1 MLMNWLS
8 LRDSSSLLRFYYIG
22 LRKYPL
28 MWILPKFSVPAVC
41 TDQNSTYKFYFIPK
55 GRISPN
61 WYFLFNCEDLGEWK
75 RWERKAEVI
84 LTARDVLFFWNH
96 LSHNAVCYYLHV
108 EDGLSPGRWKRWRNG
123 SPGNHV
129 DTNHKSEALVLCFSC
144 LFSAWSDSNVMI
156 HFLTF
161 VNFY

>member
-61 WYFLFNCEDLGEWK
+61 WYFLFNCEDLGEWE

-84 LTARDVLFFWNH
+84 LTARDVLFFWITFPTMPYATIYM
-96 LSHNAVCYYLHV
+96 LRTACLQGAEKDGEMDLLAIMWTPITKAKPSCCVFHV
-108 EDGLSPGRWKRWRNG
+108 FFQPDQIQMLWY
-123 SPGNHV
+123 
-129 DTNHKSEALVLCFSC
+129 
-144 LFSAWSDSNVMI
+144 
-156 HFLTF
+156 TF
-161 VNFY
+161 